1 MKRRFLWVA
10 VLFIFGIV
18 IADNVALDWHWPAVL
33 AGILGLAALGLAPT
47 RYGKFLV
54 PPLVLLTGVAA
65 QSINTAVL
73 SQDDVRAL
81 LGSAPEIATIQGRLT
96 ETPFERVYERRG
108 RESWRT
114 MAFVQLATISTPRL
128 TNAPIDG
135 TIVVSTSGILPAGYY
150 EGQTVEISGVIQLPK

>member
-1 MKRRFLWVA
+1 MKRPLLWVA

-18 IADNVALDWHWPAVL
+18 IADNVALDWRWPAAL
-33 AGILGLAALGLAPT
+33 AGILGLAELGLATT
-47 RYGKFLV
+47 RYGKFLLA
-54 PPLVLLTGVAA
+54 PLVLLTGVAV

-73 SQDDVRAL
+73 SPNDVRAL
-81 LGSAPEIATIQGRLT
+81 LRSAPEIATVQGRLT

-114 MAFVQLATISTPRL
+114 MAFVQVATISTPRL

-135 TIVVSTSGILPAGYY
+135 TIVV
-150 EGQTVEISGVIQLPK
+150 